1 MKKIIAILLTLV
13 LCISLVACGT
23 DNQENQKNTTAGV
36 TDYKDILCN
45 GIFWSP
51 ISGNSMRAWMEDGTI
66 DSGGNVVG
74 TWEIEGTT
82 LNCAWKS
89 GGISCFEIRMIDDIC
104 FLVGEEYS
112 FIDPNAR
119 WDRIP
124 TVSVEITMDNWQQ
137 YFEFVTET
145 REEIMYDVFGEATGE
160 TKKYEEKFLKL
171 KDEYFRALLSGRS
184 ELSLRYTYAGEQK
197 ETKLITTHPH
207 NAVAVGYYGLENVEN
222 TGENSF
228 EMLKIQGTLCFVDGL
243 LEVK

>member
-1 MKKIIAILLTLV
+1 
-13 LCISLVACGT
+13 
-23 DNQENQKNTTAGV
+23 
-36 TDYKDILCN
+36 
-45 GIFWSP
+45 
-51 ISGNSMRAWMEDGTI
+51 
-66 DSGGNVVG
+66 
-74 TWEIEGTT
+74 
-82 LNCAWKS
+82 
-89 GGISCFEIRMIDDIC
+89 
-104 FLVGEEYS
+104 
-112 FIDPNAR
+112 
-119 WDRIP
+119 
-124 TVSVEITMDNWQQ
+124 MDNWQQ

-145 REEIMYDVFGEATGE
+145 REEIIYDVFGEATGE
-160 TKKYEEKFLKL
+160 TKKYEGKFLKL